1 MQLVIIFICL
11 YDAETRLI
19 CQPSYRSMCEL
30 TSMQAACWFGRSGNA
45 TLGGVAAHL
54 YAEFDGQF
62 IDLQKLHLALQR
74 LYKEHPILRLSLS
87 ADGIANIMSE
97 KTQQILEVDDFSKL
111 SDYQIEQ
118 MLMQKREQWTH
129 QKLDLSQG
137 RLQDFL

>member
-1 MQLVIIFICL
+1 LPNV
-11 YDAETRLI
+11 
-19 CQPSYRSMCEL
+19 
-30 TSMQAACWFGRSGNA
+30 
-45 TLGGVAAHL
+45 
-54 YAEFDGQF
+54 AEFYIVFFALLKAGVVVLNALYSHRQYELNAFIKQIQPKLLIGSRQHEVFSNNQF

-137 RLQDFL
+137 QTAR